1 MREQSDRKE
10 EFTEQLRQSHRQL
23 LGYIFTLLRNLED
36 AQDVFQQ
43 TCIVLWDHFDE
54 FEPGTNFTAWACTVA
69 QFKVRDFL
77 KCRRRYEAHLSEV
90 FVERLAAI
98 QSQVTSNEIEARH
111 EALGVC
117 IEKLT
122 PHQRSLIEHCYGGS
136 EKIPEVA
143 EQLGRSVRGLYNSLQ
158 RIREGLCDCVQR
170 TLAKERRP

>member
-90 FVERLAAI
+90 FVERLAARGCW
-98 QSQVTSNEIEARH
+98 ARVI
-111 EALGVC
+111 GVESADRMTDPQ
-117 IEKLT
+117 IAATVRRRFAGNL
-122 PHQRSLIEHCYGGS
+122 PRGS
-136 EKIPEVA
+136 
-143 EQLGRSVRGLYNSLQ
+143 
-158 RIREGLCDCVQR
+158 
-170 TLAKERRP
+170 